1 MSLLPDIL
9 SAYQFAILDI
19 VLDRELRRHPQT
31 CTQLNNHI
39 RILKNI
45 EVIGWNPNYEMIY
58 EYNML
63 IKTLGVGESASMVY
77 CKYHPNVLASSNL
90 RDIKS
95 YCEQN
100 RITYLSTMDLL
111 YLACHRKVMTEQAC
125 DRFIADVLRQGS
137 KLPVS
142 KLYASCGSFFFIT
155 LFCSLSF
162 HSFPLLLRL
171 SVRPGR
177 AVVSLLCDYR
187 QGV

>member
-63 IKTLGVGESASMVY
+63 IKTLGVGE
-77 CKYHPNVLASSNL
+77 
-90 RDIKS
+90 IKS

-142 KLYASCGSFFFIT
+142 KL
-155 LFCSLSF
+155 SLYM
-162 HSFPLLLRL
+162 P
-171 SVRPGR
+171 R
-177 AVVSLLCDYR
+177 AEVFSL
-187 QGV
+187 

>member
-9 SAYQFAILDI
+9 PAYQFAILDI

-77 CKYHPNVLASSNL
+77 CKYHPNVQASSNL

-142 KLYASCGSFFFIT
+142 KL
-155 LFCSLSF
+155 SLYM
-162 HSFPLLLRL
+162 P
-171 SVRPGR
+171 R
-177 AVVSLLCDYR
+177 AEVFSL
-187 QGV
+187 

>member
-1 MSLLPDIL
+1 MKSEKVKILLDADVVIHFIKGGCLSLLPDIL
-9 SAYQFAILDI
+9 PAYQFAILDI

-125 DRFIADVLRQGS
+125 DRFIADVVRQGS

-142 KLYASCGSFFFIT
+142 KL
-155 LFCSLSF
+155 SLYM
-162 HSFPLLLRL
+162 P
-171 SVRPGR
+171 R
-177 AVVSLLCDYR
+177 AEVFSL
-187 QGV
+187 

>member
-1 MSLLPDIL
+1 MKSEKVKILLDADVVIHFIKGGCLSLLPDIL
-9 SAYQFAILDI
+9 PAYQFAILDI

-45 EVIGWNPNYEMIY
+45 EVIGW
-58 EYNML
+58 L

-142 KLYASCGSFFFIT
+142 KL
-155 LFCSLSF
+155 SLYM
-162 HSFPLLLRL
+162 P
-171 SVRPGR
+171 R
-177 AVVSLLCDYR
+177 AEVFSL
-187 QGV
+187 